1 MSDDNNIIWKAAFSL
16 FSVLLFIFLCNLYQ
30 PNAEIAT
37 LTLTT
42 IFMSLI
48 WTIVIQ
54 WAFVLLILLIAV
66 ILGAFS

>member
-1 MSDDNNIIWKAAFSL
+1 MSENKTVLVAAFSL
-16 FSVLLFIFLCNLYQ
+16 VSVLLFLFLCNLYQ

-48 WTIVIQ
+48 WIIVLQ
-54 WAFVLLILLIAV
+54 WGFVLLLFVIAV
-66 ILGAFS
+66 IVGAFS